1 MKKHLTKTR
10 IAVYT
15 ALLCLLG
22 LTAAPATYARFTA
35 RVEGSAVASAA
46 VWASESSEI
55 KIDVSELTP
64 GKTSLYKFKVTNK
77 KDGKVS
83 QVGQE
88 YSITVETTGNLPLKF
103 VLTPDGASS
112 GGSLAKTGSGSLTF
126 TDGKSVV
133 EGGFL
138 PHSETTHSYELTVS
152 WPNDEK
158 NEFVYADEID
168 LVTVTVDAKQTMPES
183 QR

>member
-1 MKKHLTKTR
+1 M
-10 IAVYT
+10 
-15 ALLCLLG
+15 
-22 LTAAPATYARFTA
+22 
-35 RVEGSAVASAA
+35 
-46 VWASESSEI
+46 
-55 KIDVSELTP
+55 SELTP

-133 EGGFL
+133 KGGFL
-138 PHSETTHSYELTVS
+138 PHTEETTHSYELTVS

>member
-10 IAVYT
+10 IAVYI

-77 KDGKVS
+77 KGGAGVFHHGGDHRKSSPEIRADPGWRV
-83 QVGQE
+83 VG
-88 YSITVETTGNLPLKF
+88 
-103 VLTPDGASS
+103 
-112 GGSLAKTGSGSLTF
+112 
-126 TDGKSVV
+126 
-133 EGGFL
+133 
-138 PHSETTHSYELTVS
+138 
-152 WPNDEK
+152 
-158 NEFVYADEID
+158 
-168 LVTVTVDAKQTMPES
+168 
-183 QR
+183 R